1 MPPIWTIFFAS
12 LALFSYCCVH
22 FIIAIGKY
30 KCRIVGLMLISIYFK
45 TVHILYAMVI
55 KYFSNIDSNLCVNNL
70 FPSTLCFM
78 MRIAQCVH
86 KIYVQ
91 RLSDSCLKYLEL
103 NSIFFF
109 KKNSIQ
115 LKHFAA
121 ATQDE
126 LGIN

>member
-1 MPPIWTIFFAS
+1 
-12 LALFSYCCVH
+12 
-22 FIIAIGKY
+22 
-30 KCRIVGLMLISIYFK
+30 
-45 TVHILYAMVI
+45 MVI
-55 KYFSNIDSNLCVNNL
+55 KYFSNIDNNLCVNNL

-78 MRIAQCVH
+78 IRIAQCVH